1 MVRFVPS
8 TAGKTTNDPHL
19 TATVPV
25 LYIYFGLSRNTSKGL
40 SMAPTTV
47 SRAQQHGEESSGR
60 EAVPDLSETQKE
72 HDRLLERA
80 LQEPGVAEV
89 MTFWKRIRKTL
100 PESPPTAAL
109 MVTSYATDAN
119 PVR

>member
-1 MVRFVPS
+1 
-8 TAGKTTNDPHL
+8 
-19 TATVPV
+19 
-25 LYIYFGLSRNTSKGL
+25 
-40 SMAPTTV
+40 MAPTTV
-47 SRAQQHGEESSGR
+47 SRAQQRGEESSGI
-60 EAVPDLSETQKE
+60 EAVPNVSETQKE

-89 MTFWKRIRKTL
+89 ITFWKRISKTL
-100 PESPPTAAL
+100 PERPPNPAL